1 MPRLTLQ
8 TTPEFE
14 EDLKRIMEQKTL
26 KTKSE
31 AVRFAVHETAARLK
45 AKSFNYSKLL
55 GLGNVGP
62 TNPNPRFKSDDD
74 LWKKE

>member
-14 EDLKRIMEQKTL
+14 EDLKRIMEQKAL

-31 AVRFAVHETAARLK
+31 AVRFAVHETAERLQ
-45 AKSFNYSKLL
+45 AKFDYSTLL

-74 LWKKE
+74 LWEKG